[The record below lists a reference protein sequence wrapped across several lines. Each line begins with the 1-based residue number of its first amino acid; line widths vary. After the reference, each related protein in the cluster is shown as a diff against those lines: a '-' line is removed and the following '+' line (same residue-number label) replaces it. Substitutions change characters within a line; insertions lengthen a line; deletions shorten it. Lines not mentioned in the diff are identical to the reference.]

1 MSTKRV
7 DTLAVLIPQA
17 VALRAGGTKWDEIAR
32 KLSVGVSTL
41 HRWRKRPEWAAAEAA
56 LAAKSQRIEQRIE
69 QDTAALMEESRRTVA
84 QAYSLAL
91 GKIVE
96 VLGRPPRNDDTRK
109 VRSVKKGK
117 GAATVTSELLARPP
131 VDEAA
136 SMAKS
141 LGAQGLRQLADM
153 AIKGPFVPDT
163 VTGGLVSPADAVGQF
178 EAVVKAAKVVEHEI
192 DLEANGTDG

>member
-1 MSTKRV
+1 MATPLDKG
-7 DTLAVLIPQA
+7 IPRA
-17 VALRAGGTKWDEIAR
+17 VALYDGGMQWKDVAST
-32 KLSVGVSTL
+32 LSIGVTTL
-41 HRWRKRPEWAAAEAA
+41 HRWRKRPEWLAAEAK
-56 LAAKSQRIEQRIE
+56 LAAKQERVEQRIE
-69 QDTAALMEESRRTVA
+69 EDTAALMEESRKTAA
-84 QAYSLAL
+84 QAYNLAL